1 MFMLLGII
9 LAILA
14 ALLRGGSLQ
23 NFGALRIRW
32 VPLIIAAFGL
42 QFLIFAPFAGP
53 IIPPWAIT
61 PLYILSMALLALWAA
76 INRRIP
82 GMLIM
87 AAGLLSNFAAISAN
101 GGYMPVSSASVRY
114 SGSISRYEAS
124 PDHIVHNSAM
134 RDDDVRLWIL
144 TDIFA
149 VPKSIPFANVYSIG
163 DILLTLGAGLF
174 CYRTIRA
181 TPAPAG
187 GSAPASASP
196 GGSSDARPAPGEDD
210 VAPPPSITMIDPAR
224 ADSAQQLSR
233 SPE

>member
-9 LAILA
+9 LAIVA

-23 NFGALRIRW
+23 NFGALRVRR
-32 VPLIIAAFGL
+32 VPLIVAAFGL
-42 QFLIFAPFAGP
+42 QFLIFAPIAAP
-53 IIPPWAIT
+53 LIPPWAIT
-61 PLYILSMALLALWAA
+61 PLYILSMALLTLWAA
-76 INRRIP
+76 INRRVP

-87 AAGLLSNFAAISAN
+87 AAGLLSNFAAITAN
-101 GGYMPVSSASVRY
+101 GGYMPVSSDSVRY

-124 PDHIVHNSAM
+124 PNHIVHNSAM

-149 VPKSIPFANVYSIG
+149 VPKSVPFANVYSVG

-181 TPAPAG
+181 APAA
-187 GSAPASASP
+187 APP
-196 GGSSDARPAPGEDD
+196 GGSPDARPAPGEGD
-210 VAPPPSITMIDPAR
+210 AASLSLTAHDPAR
-224 ADSAQQLSR
+224 RDSAQQLSR